1 MCIQPDI
8 HNKRHASLLPRIE
21 SMHITF
27 KYNDL
32 NNGE

>member
-8 HNKRHASLLPRIE
+8 HNIEPRIE
-21 SMHITF
+21 RMHITF